1 MSARVRSSK
10 HGWGSSASPTAPA
23 KILRILPLLELCLVL
38 EQVLPGYL
46 GNRPVSRTHGRVA
59 SCRYVVEKTRGRPE
73 RPSCPTRG
81 RLRGGQCGSRLRTV
95 PRTAAVL
102 PALREKPFEFYRPK
116 SQVSWLMILT
126 WPVVSER
133 GAWHWVLDVINQLWG
148 TSRMAAASLGHGWCV
163 VCRICALDVGCAL
176 DLAVEGSG
184 EKSGF

>member
-1 MSARVRSSK
+1 MLSCWDSCFCASPFRFYLRSSAASLARSSLGGSSAARLGAHPVSARVRSSK

-81 RLRGGQCGSRLRTV
+81 RLRGGQCGSRRGQSQGRQRFFLLCGRSHLSF
-95 PRTAAVL
+95 TAQKA
-102 PALREKPFEFYRPK
+102 K
-116 SQVSWLMILT
+116 S
-126 WPVVSER
+126 P
-133 GAWHWVLDVINQLWG
+133 G
-148 TSRMAAASLGHGWCV
+148 
-163 VCRICALDVGCAL
+163 
-176 DLAVEGSG
+176 
-184 EKSGF
+184 